1 MNDTVLTRLGH
12 WTATLDARAIPP
24 DTLRAARYQVLNMV
38 ATLHAAAGSRETDC
52 LAAGLAGFSAEGRS
66 TVLANGQRCSP
77 VDAALANAGY
87 SMAQDFD
94 DIVWMGHTCHSAVF
108 ASLAVAEHEGNSA
121 EEFLAAVVAGNE
133 IGGRLGATCL
143 LGPLNGQMW
152 TFIHLV
158 SAAAATARL
167 LKLDAQQTTHALAI
181 ALAQPTFGLQPG
193 FMVPTSKFL
202 AASTPTA
209 IGIQAA
215 YFARAGMT
223 GAADIVEDKRGFW
236 KRFAYIPLA
245 NMLDGLGT
253 FWVTQTLTVKTFP
266 GCHYFQTAVSAL
278 DELEA
283 RIGRID
289 PAGIRCI
296 DAETTKLG
304 REATQFASEYSRKEG
319 TVTPVNVNFDL
330 GITCAIRLL
339 AGEFT
344 SRQTHPEWLAER
356 TPDIRAL
363 DAKVHVSHAPDLTLK
378 TLAGMRGVPTGR
390 EALANLKARDLP
402 GLMRRYREEYNST
415 LIGPAEIAAWVKAIA
430 KALSQPRA
438 TDEAVAENVSAIP
451 LYFPNRVRITFQD
464 GRVETAQVDL
474 PAGSFCSPGMEQEL
488 KAKFISEC
496 SARLG
501 AERAAQAFAAGLR
514 LEEAG
519 LAGFVRAVSG

>member
-1 MNDTVLTRLGH
+1 MTQPVLTRLGN
-12 WTATLDARAIPP
+12 WIAALEPQAIPP
-24 DTLRAARYQVLNMV
+24 ETLRAARYQVLNMV
-38 ATLHAAAGSRETDC
+38 ATLHAAAGSRETEC
-52 LAAGLAGFSAEGRS
+52 LAAGVSGFNAQGRS
-66 TVLANGQRCSP
+66 TILATGQRCAP
-77 VDAALANAGY
+77 TDAALVNAGY

-108 ASLAVAEHEGNSA
+108 ASLAVAEHENLSA
-121 EEFLAAVVAGNE
+121 EDFLAAVVVGNE

-152 TFIHLV
+152 TFIHLIG
-158 SAAAATARL
+158 AAATAKL
-167 LKLDAQQTTHALAI
+167 LKLDAEQTTHALAI
-181 ALAQPTFGLQPG
+181 ALAQPNFGLQPG

-202 AASTPTA
+202 AASTPTS

-236 KRFAYIPLA
+236 KRFSYIPLT

-266 GCHYFQTAVSAL
+266 GCHYFQTAVSAIE
-278 DELEA
+278 DLEA

-289 PAGIRCI
+289 PATIRRI
-296 DAETTKLG
+296 DVETTKLG
-304 REATQFASEYSRKEG
+304 REATQFASDYSRKEG

-363 DAKVHVSHAPDLTLK
+363 DAKIHVSHAPDLTLK

-390 EALANLKARDLP
+390 EALANLKLRELP
-402 GLMRRYREEYNST
+402 GLMRRYKEEYSST
-415 LIGPAEIAAWVKAIA
+415 LIGPAEIAAWITAIA
-430 KALSQPRA
+430 KALTQPRA
-438 TDEAVAENVSAIP
+438 APPAATGDASAIP
-451 LYFPNRVRITFQD
+451 LYFPNRIRITFDD

-474 PAGSFCSPGMEQEL
+474 PVGSFCSPGMEAEL
-488 KAKFISEC
+488 KGKFLRESG
-496 SARLG
+496 ARLG
-501 AERAAQAFAAGLR
+501 AERASRAFDTGLR
-514 LEEAG
+514 LEETG
-519 LAGFVRAVSG
+519 LAEFVVMVAGG

>member
-1 MNDTVLTRLGH
+1 MTEPVLTRLGN
-12 WTATLDARAIPP
+12 WVATLEPRSIPP
-24 DTLRAARYQVLNMV
+24 ETLRAARYQVLNMV

-52 LAAGLAGFSAEGRS
+52 LAAGVAGFTAAGRA
-66 TVLANGQRCSP
+66 TVLANGQRCAP
-77 VDAALANAGY
+77 TDAALVNAGY

-108 ASLAVAEHEGNSA
+108 ASLAVAEHENRSA

-158 SAAAATARL
+158 SAAAATAKL
-167 LKLDAQQTTHALAI
+167 LQLDAAQTTHALAI

-202 AASTPTA
+202 AASTPTS

-236 KRFAYIPLA
+236 KRFAYIPLT
-245 NMLDGLGT
+245 NMLDGLGS
-253 FWVTQTLTVKTFP
+253 FWVTQTLAVKTFP

-289 PAGIRCI
+289 SAQIRSI
-296 DAETTKLG
+296 DVETTKLG

-344 SRQTHPEWLAER
+344 SRQTHPEWLAAR
-356 TPDIRAL
+356 TPEIRAL
-363 DAKVHVSHAPDLTLK
+363 DAKIRVSHAPDLTLK

-390 EALANLKARDLP
+390 EALANFRFSELP
-402 GLMRRYREEYNST
+402 GLMRRYREEYSST
-415 LIGPAEIAAWVKAIA
+415 LIGPAEIAAWLKAIA
-430 KALSQPRA
+430 KALAQPA
-438 TDEAVAENVSAIP
+438 AVNGSGSESAIP
-451 LYFPNRVRITFQD
+451 LYFPNRVRITFSD
-464 GRVETAQVDL
+464 GRVETARVDL
-474 PAGSFCSPGMEQEL
+474 PVGSFCSPGMEAEL
-488 KAKFISEC
+488 KGKFLREC
-496 SARLG
+496 GARIG
-501 AERAAQAFAAGLR
+501 ADRAGRAFESGLR
-514 LEEAG
+514 LEETG
-519 LAGFVRAVSG
+519 LAAFVALVAGA